1 MALFRVGQVVA
12 TQGALAFCEL
22 HSINPL
28 LLIGRHVGGD
38 FGDLGDSDVQANV
51 HAMQHDERIL
61 SAYRLHDEKLYVIT
75 EWDRTVT
82 TLLMASEY

>member
-1 MALFRVGQVVA
+1 MALFKVGQVVA
-12 TQGALAFCEL
+12 TPGALAFCEL
-22 HSINPL
+22 HGVNPL
-28 LLIGRHVGGD
+28 SLIGRHVGGD
-38 FGDLGDSDVQANV
+38 FGDLDESDVQANV

-61 SAYRLHDEKLYVIT
+61 SAYKMHDAKLYVIT

>member
-1 MALFRVGQVVA
+1 MALFKVGQVVA
-12 TQGALAFCEL
+12 TQGALAFCEQ
-22 HSINPL
+22 HSINL
-28 LLIGRHVGGD
+28 LLLLGRHMGGD
-38 FGDLGDSDVQANV
+38 FGDLDECDVQANV

-61 SAYRLHDEKLYVIT
+61 SAYRLNGEKLYVIT

>member
-12 TQGALAFCEL
+12 TPGALAFCEQ

-28 LLIGRHVGGD
+28 LFLGRHMGGD
-38 FGDLGDSDVQANV
+38 FGDLDASDVQANV

-61 SAYRLHDEKLYVIT
+61 SAYVLNGERLYVIT
-75 EWDRTVT
+75 EWDRSLT